1 MRRQTTIAG
10 GLESKPAL
18 RKSYPI
24 AALILVL
31 ALAFASTAAFA
42 EPKENSGSREFEVG
56 LIGDFPYDALQEEQ
70 AANLFEELDSE
81 KLAFITHDG
90 DIKSGSSA
98 CTEDV
103 YQREFRRFEASD
115 NPLVYTPG
123 DNEWTDCHRLPN
135 PTPEEADPLNR
146 LALLRSMFFSD
157 GNSLGEKEIPLQRQ
171 SAEYPE
177 NARWSRDG
185 VTFATLHLVG
195 SNNNRPTTLPDG
207 TTIGNKTEYRAR
219 NAANIAWMR
228 KTFDAAKAKDSPGVM
243 LVMQANIFEEDT
255 ATPSGFADFKAALE
269 EEVTAFDG
277 PVVLVHGDSHTFR
290 IDKPVISETRPPNF
304 TRVETFGSPD
314 VHWVRAT
321 VDPRDEGVFSFEP
334 EIVEENVTP

>member
-1 MRRQTTIAG
+1 M
-10 GLESKPAL
+10 
-18 RKSYPI
+18 RKSY
-24 AALILVL
+24 LTTVLMLVL
-31 ALAFASTAAFA
+31 VAAFASTAAFA
-42 EPKENSGSREFEVG
+42 EPKAKSGSRVFEIG
-56 LIGDFPYDALQEEQ
+56 LIGDIPYNAVQEEQ
-70 AANLFEELDSE
+70 TARLFLELDGE

-98 CTEDV
+98 CTDDV
-103 YQREFRRFEASD
+103 YQREFRRFEGSD

-123 DNEWTDCHRLPN
+123 DNEWTDCHRPPN

-146 LALLRSMFFSD
+146 LDLARSTFFSD
-157 GNSLGEKEIPLQRQ
+157 GDSLGEREIPLQRQ
-171 SAEYPE
+171 SSEYPE
-177 NARWSRDG
+177 NARWSRGG
-185 VTFATLHLVG
+185 VTFATLHVVG

-207 TTIGNKTEYRAR
+207 TVVGNEAEYEAR

-228 KTFDAAKAKDSPGVM
+228 ETFDAAKANVSPGVM
-243 LVMQANIFEEDT
+243 LVIQANPFEEDV
-255 ATPSGFADFKAALE
+255 ATPSGFTEFKAALE

-290 IDKPVISETRPPNF
+290 IDRPVISETRHLNF

-321 VDPRDEGVFSFEP
+321 VNPRDEEVFSFEP
-334 EIVEENVTP
+334 EIVEENVVAP

>member
-1 MRRQTTIAG
+1 M
-10 GLESKPAL
+10 
-18 RKSYPI
+18 RKSYLT
-24 AALILVL
+24 AVL
-31 ALAFASTAAFA
+31 MLAFVAAFASTAAFA
-42 EPKENSGSREFEVG
+42 QMKDKSGSRVFEIG
-56 LIGDFPYDALQEEQ
+56 LIGDFPYDAVQEQQ
-70 AANLFEELDSE
+70 AANLFRELDGE
-81 KLAFITHDG
+81 RQAFIVHDG

-98 CTEDV
+98 CTDDV
-103 YQREFRRFEASD
+103 YQRELRRFEGSD

-146 LALLRSMFFSD
+146 LALVRSTFFSH

-177 NARWSRDG
+177 NARWSRGG
-185 VTFATLHLVG
+185 VTFATLHIVG
-195 SNNNRPTTLPDG
+195 SNNNRVTTLPNG
-207 TTIGNKTEYRAR
+207 TVVGNDAEYEAR

-228 KTFDAAKAKDSPGVM
+228 ETFDAARANSSPGVM
-243 LVMQANIFEEDT
+243 LVIQANPFEEDI
-255 ATPSGFADFKAALE
+255 ATPSGFTGFKAALE
-269 EEVTAFDG
+269 EEVTSFDG

-314 VHWVRAT
+314 VDWVRAT
-321 VDPRDEGVFSFEP
+321 VDPRDEAVFSFEP
-334 EIVEENVTP
+334 EIVEENVAP

>member
-1 MRRQTTIAG
+1 M
-10 GLESKPAL
+10 
-18 RKSYPI
+18 RKSY
-24 AALILVL
+24 LTTVLMLVL
-31 ALAFASTAAFA
+31 VAAFASTAAFA
-42 EPKENSGSREFEVG
+42 EPKAKSGSRAFEIG
-56 LIGDFPYDALQEEQ
+56 LIGDIPYNALQEEQ
-70 AANLFEELDSE
+70 TARLFQELDGE

-98 CTEDV
+98 CTDDV
-103 YQREFRRFEASD
+103 YQREFRRFEGSN

-123 DNEWTDCHRLPN
+123 DNEWTDCHRPPN

-146 LALLRSMFFSD
+146 LDLVRSTFFAD
-157 GNSLGEKEIPLQRQ
+157 GNSLGEREIPLQRQ

-177 NARWSRDG
+177 NARWSRGG
-185 VTFATLHLVG
+185 VTFATLHVVG

-207 TTIGNKTEYRAR
+207 TVVGNEAEYESR

-228 KTFDAAKAKDSPGVM
+228 ETFDAAKANGSPGVM
-243 LVMQANIFEEDT
+243 LVIQANPFEEDV
-255 ATPSGFADFKAALE
+255 ATPSGFTEFKAALE

-321 VDPRDEGVFSFEP
+321 VDPRDEEVFSFEP
-334 EIVEENVTP
+334 EIVEENVVAP